1 MFFVSPQDGGRFP
14 MKPQAR
20 ALVTLIAALIVVALL
35 SACTARERPGWTPAP
50 SASPSASADASAGAS
65 GGPASPI
72 ASGQPGGGTGGGVN
86 VIPALTPKAQLQA
99 VPAGEVNTSYAP
111 NVPAAATRDYQ
122 AIVDV
127 HFDVV
132 EGVQAIDPNGTQYTT
147 WGYRVHGDNQVTT
160 GTPGPM
166 IRARVGDIL
175 RFTLTNN
182 GAMPH
187 NVDFHAVTGQGG
199 GAADTTVAPG
209 ETATIEARLLYP
221 GIFMYHCAAG
231 DVPQHIS
238 QGMYGGILVDPQ
250 TPLPPVEH
258 ELYMVQSEYYTTKDA
273 SGALITDRAAVTN
286 EMPTY
291 VVFNG
296 AVGSLTGANAPT
308 MQVGQ
313 RMRIYFVNAGLNLDS
328 NFHPIGSH
336 WDRVW
341 QEGALLNDPL
351 RGSQTTLVPAGGGTV
366 VEIAAQVPHTIV
378 LVDHALARAFDK
390 GAIGQIIVTGD
401 PNPEIYEGFPVTASS
416 PAPGAYS
423 PPPGSSS
430 APESPMPSMSM
441 PSPGEPSAS
450 ASAPAGSGS
459 AFTVSIEP
467 GAFTYQPDNAP
478 DEYADTE
485 NPPDYSPN
493 VLMVPLGATV
503 TWTNNDPGMVHTVTA
518 ANGSFDS
525 GMLAA
530 GETFSYTFDQ
540 PGDFDYTCTP
550 HPWMK
555 ARISVMMH

>member
-1 MFFVSPQDGGRFP
+1 M
-14 MKPQAR
+14 R
-20 ALVTLIAALIVVALL
+20 AWLTALL
-35 SACTARERPGWTPAP
+35 SLALIILLTACVAKGPGWTAAP
-50 SASPSASADASAGAS
+50 SASGSPLPTAVATPAATN
-65 GGPASPI
+65 GGN
-72 ASGQPGGGTGGGVN
+72 GGTGGNGGNSGDGGQTASEDVL
-86 VIPALTPKAQLQA
+86 PTLTPKAQLQP
-99 VPAGEVNTSYAP
+99 VPAGESNVAYAP
-111 NVPAAATRDYQ
+111 NVPPAATRTEQ

-147 WGYRVHGDNQVTT
+147 WGYRLHGDDTVTT

-166 IRARVGDIL
+166 IRARVGDIV

-231 DVPQHIS
+231 DVPQHIV

-250 TPLPPVEH
+250 EPLANVEH
-258 ELYMVQSEYYTTKDA
+258 ELYMVQSEYYTTTDA

-286 EMPTY
+286 EDPTF

-296 AVGSLTGANAPT
+296 AAGSLTGDNAPK
-308 MQVGQ
+308 MQVGE

-336 WDRVW
+336 WDKVW
-341 QEGALLNDPL
+341 QEGALLNNPL

-366 VEIAAQVPHTIV
+366 VELIAQVPQTIV

-390 GAIGQIIVTGD
+390 GAIGQIVVTGD
-401 PNPEIYEGFPVTASS
+401 ANPEIFEGFPVAPSTA
-416 PAPGAYS
+416 A
-423 PPPGSSS
+423 
-430 APESPMPSMSM
+430 
-441 PSPGEPSAS
+441 PSPGQTDAPSETPGQPTAPPPSGEPTPAAS
-450 ASAPAGSGS
+450 GTS
-459 AFTVSIEP
+459 FTVDIP
-467 GAFTYQPDNAP
+467 AGAFTFQPDGAT
-478 DEYADTE
+478 DEFAEAE
-485 NPPDYSPN
+485 NPADYAPN

-518 ANGSFDS
+518 ADGSFDS
-525 GMLAA
+525 GMLAT
-530 GETFSYTFDQ
+530 GQSWSYTFDQ

-555 ARISVMMH
+555 GRVSVMMH